1 MEISKRIKKIRE
13 EEKLTQEEMAK
24 MLGVSR
30 AAIAKWETDKG
41 LPDISN
47 LIQIS
52 EVFSISLDEL
62 ILGNDKVKR
71 KVVLDSEAKKWHYL
85 VTLFLLS
92 IIVYIGY
99 FAFIHPIFMAGFL
112 ISTLFM
118 LYFEVRLFLKF
129 KIS

>member
-1 MEISKRIKKIRE
+1 
-13 EEKLTQEEMAK
+13 

-99 FAFIHPIFMAGFL
+99 FAFIHRIFMAGFL
-112 ISTLFM
+112 ISALFM